1 MDPTQEYGNQTQIY
15 VFKDVVK
22 KLHRSNSDFLHSA
35 NRSSTAIS
43 LDKTLAS
50 EDAKGSIKGN
60 PEEVY
65 EIDLGKIKVTQKV
78 DALLKISYQNLILGT
93 EDAEKKLNS
102 RRETMT
108 KRSFSNGKVSFCHQ
122 KEKIPE
128 RGEDHGR
135 QKPTAKKPRDL
146 ADVLSSFPIFGELQ
160 YKADN
165 KKRLRQLEIKKL
177 IMRSLERVERLHLTK
192 AEVHSFRIFPL
203 QPDKSDKMKKLFN
216 LIKLGDV
223 EAVRRILKAGYDRS
237 QEFMN
242 KCNHNLE
249 YMSYMYQQE
258 AFDKSIIDDRYLV
271 YHMDHMGLT
280 PLHWAVKE
288 QNQKMVEMLL
298 GERSDEVEAQIKW
311 RSDPN
316 QEDFF
321 RRTPLFLA
329 V

>member
-135 QKPTAKKPRDL
+135 
-146 ADVLSSFPIFGELQ
+146 
-160 YKADN
+160 
-165 KKRLRQLEIKKL
+165 
-177 IMRSLERVERLHLTK
+177 
-192 AEVHSFRIFPL
+192 
-203 QPDKSDKMKKLFN
+203 
-216 LIKLGDV
+216 
-223 EAVRRILKAGYDRS
+223 
-237 QEFMN
+237 
-242 KCNHNLE
+242 
-249 YMSYMYQQE
+249 
-258 AFDKSIIDDRYLV
+258 
-271 YHMDHMGLT
+271 
-280 PLHWAVKE
+280 
-288 QNQKMVEMLL
+288 
-298 GERSDEVEAQIKW
+298 
-311 RSDPN
+311 
-316 QEDFF
+316 
-321 RRTPLFLA
+321 
-329 V
+329 